1 MSVLAKQK
9 TILIVDDVEL
19 NRAILCEL
27 FQHTYAILEAENGEE
42 ALRVI
47 KQHQEELSIVLLD
60 VVMPVMDGI
69 EVLRRL
75 QGNAALERIPVILIT
90 AESSESTALKG
101 YNLGVADIV
110 NKPFNPEIVSRRVEN
125 VMELYEHKRHLESKL
140 QEQYA
145 ALEEQAK
152 KLARTS
158 AFVIDTLSTVVEF
171 RNGESGSHIRRIRQI
186 TRVLLEALSAQ
197 YEEYRF
203 TDAQISLITDASA
216 LHDIGKIAIPDSVLL
231 KPGKLT
237 EKEFE
242 VMKSHT
248 IKGCEILQR
257 LDLGHLQNDE
267 FYQYCYEICRHHH
280 ERWDG
285 RGYPDGLQG
294 SEITIWAQVV
304 SLADVYEALTNE
316 RVYKPPYT
324 HSSAVSMILNGE
336 CGSFNPQLLDCFLQ
350 ASDKLREITVV
361 PARSAGDGS
370 VSLESELVSQ
380 QPPTPS
386 GPATLTERTLRLLE
400 LEREKYHVLAELSGE
415 ITFDYDVS
423 TDVLQFSE
431 KFVSVFN
438 ESFRMMH
445 ARETLCN
452 STMIYEADKK
462 IIEEKLAQLTPADNV
477 RKFELRIKT
486 NTGEYEWFEI
496 WINGIYMADESDS
509 CSNLIGKLTNVNET
523 KLENA
528 RLRRRAETD
537 PLTGLYNRSAV
548 KRMAEGEVGA
558 VFFIDVDDFKGIN
571 DRFGHANGDRVLQ
584 QIGSGL
590 KAMFRHDDLVGRI
603 GGDEFAVFLHGQNDR
618 SLLERKAQDICR
630 MFQEVRIPEVRA
642 ASVSGSVGIAL
653 CPEDGADYDAA
664 IDCADQALYSAK
676 NAGKNRYAFYDRN
689 AKTAGFRTV
698 LSEPDSDK
706 RE

>member
-1 MSVLAKQK
+1 MAKQK

-27 FQHTYAILEAENGEE
+27 FQRTYATLEAENGEE

-47 KQHQEELSIVLLD
+47 EQHGEDISIVLLD

-69 EVLRRL
+69 EVLRHL
-75 QGNAALERIPVILIT
+75 HGNAALERIPVILIT

-125 VMELYEHKRHLESKL
+125 VIELYEHKRHLESKL

-186 TRVLLEALSAQ
+186 TRVLLEALSEQ

-203 TDAQISLITDASA
+203 SDSRINLITDASA

-237 EKEFE
+237 EQEYE
-242 VMKSHT
+242 IMKSHT
-248 IKGCEILQR
+248 VKGCEILQR

-294 SEITIWAQVV
+294 NEITIWAQVV

-336 CGSFNPQLLDCFLQ
+336 CGSFNPQLLNCFLQ
-350 ASDKLREITVV
+350 VSGQLEEITVEL
-361 PARSAGDGS
+361 PRQMGQKS
-370 VSLESELVSQ
+370 VSLEVELAS
-380 QPPTPS
+380 PPLVPS

-415 ITFDYDVS
+415 ITFDYDVH

-431 KFVSVFN
+431 KFEAIFN

-445 ARETLCN
+445 ALETLRTSN
-452 STMIYEADKK
+452 MIYEDDKK
-462 IIEEKLAQLTPADNV
+462 VIEEKLKQLTPANNV

-486 NTGEYEWFEI
+486 KSGAYEWFEI
-496 WINGIYMADESDS
+496 WINGIFMAEESNA
-509 CSNLIGKLTNVNET
+509 CSNLIGKLTNVNES
-523 KLENA
+523 KLEND
-528 RLRRRAETD
+528 RLRQRAETD
-537 PLTGLYNRSAV
+537 PLTGLYNRAAV
-548 KRMAEGEVGA
+548 KRMAAGQTGA
-558 VFFIDVDDFKGIN
+558 VFFIDVDDFKSIN
-571 DRFGHANGDRVLQ
+571 DRFGHGNGDRVLQ

-590 KAMFRHDDLVGRI
+590 KAMFRQNDLVGRI

-618 SLLERKAQDICR
+618 RLLERKAQELCR
-630 MFQEVRIPEVRA
+630 MFQKIRIPDTMDAE
-642 ASVSGSVGIAL
+642 VSGSVGVAL
-653 CPEDGADYDAA
+653 CPEDGRDYDAA

-689 AKTAGFRTV
+689 TKTIGFRTV
-698 LSEPDSDK
+698 LSEPDSDS
-706 RE
+706 RA